1 MNGRIDYS
9 IMHDFRGLSIA
20 LINVDDIGLNRLA
33 DALRSI
39 CMNEIPCAM
48 ETHSGKRIEF
58 IITDDTYLRIDEQR
72 MTLSLNVFLIKILLE
87 KVLSMENIASGH
99 HYLDGIKSEYDEII
113 LSKNEYPF
121 LK

>member
-9 IMHDFRGLSIA
+9 IMHDFQGLSIA
-20 LINVDDIGLNRLA
+20 LINVDDIGLNRLV

-39 CMNEIPCAM
+39 CINEIPCVM

-58 IITDDTYLRIDEQR
+58 IITDDTHLLIDEQK
-72 MTLSLNVFLIKILLE
+72 MTFSLNTFLIKVLLE
-87 KVLSMENIASGH
+87 KVLSMTNISSGH
-99 HYLDGIKSEYDEII
+99 HYLDGIKSEYDEIV
-113 LSKNEYPF
+113 LSKNEYSF